1 MGLNNIWYKNE
12 EVDKLLVNAKKL
24 KDRKEY
30 SKAYEKIYKMI
41 AEDQPY
47 TFLFYY
53 NYHRAIPKTCKASNS
68 IRKTI
73 SMK

>member
-1 MGLNNIWYKNE
+1 MVQNE
-12 EVDKLLVNAKKL
+12 EVDKLLVDAKKL

-53 NYHRAIPKTCKASNS
+53 NYHRAIPKT
-68 IRKTI
+68 
-73 SMK
+73 